1 MFGTRHLAPLLGT
14 AFVMHQVGSSLGA
27 CGGGLIFDV
36 MGSYDRVWPIGV
48 PTGFTTGLVQ
58 IFAGGPTRRRDQ
70 LIEPRFAAT

>member
-1 MFGTRHLAPLLGT
+1 
-14 AFVMHQVGSSLGA
+14 
-27 CGGGLIFDV
+27 

-58 IFAGGPTRRRDQ
+58 IFEGGPTRRRDQ